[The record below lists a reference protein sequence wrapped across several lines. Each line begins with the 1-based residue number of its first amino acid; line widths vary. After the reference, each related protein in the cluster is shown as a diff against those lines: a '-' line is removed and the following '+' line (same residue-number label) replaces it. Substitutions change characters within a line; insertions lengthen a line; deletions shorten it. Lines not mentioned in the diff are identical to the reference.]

1 MTNTTVCP
9 IPLDEI
15 RSWFDNDDVVYNDR
29 DFLDAM
35 QAHFPNT
42 DPRVIEVVA
51 YTANQDG
58 QGTVDG
64 IYQCLENGFING
76 AAFLRDFE
84 EHYPATDGDR
94 AEWENSTLISLPDRE
109 RGFVW
114 VFDSDERF
122 WDRIAAYRRQQE
134 GQVLREAADA
144 VIARA
149 DGHDER
155 RVRARL

>member
-1 MTNTTVCP
+1 MTTTTESP
-9 IPLDEI
+9 IPLDDI
-15 RSWFDNDDVVYNDR
+15 RTWFDDGDVVYNGR

-35 QAHFPNT
+35 RAHFPDT

-76 AAFLRDFE
+76 AAFLQDLQ
-84 EHYPATDGDR
+84 EHYPAADGDC
-94 AEWENSTLISLPDRE
+94 ADWENTALIALPDST
-109 RGFVW
+109 RGFIW
-114 VFDSDERF
+114 VFDSDERM

-134 GQVLREAADA
+134 GQLLREVADA
-144 VIARA
+144 AIAEA
-149 DGHDER
+149 GGHDGR
-155 RVRARL
+155 RARARL

>member
-1 MTNTTVCP
+1 MTTATVSP
-9 IPLDEI
+9 IPLGDI
-15 RSWFDNDDVVYNDR
+15 RAWFDDGDVVYNDR

-35 QAHFPNT
+35 QAHFPDT

-58 QGTVDG
+58 EGTVDG
-64 IYQCLENGFING
+64 IYRCLENGFING

-84 EHYPATDGDR
+84 ELYPATEADR
-94 AEWENSTLISLPDRE
+94 AQWENTTLIALPDSE
-109 RGFVW
+109 RSFIW
-114 VFDSDERF
+114 AFDSDERM
-122 WDRIAAYRRQQE
+122 WDRMAAYRRQQE
-134 GQVLREAADA
+134 GRELREAADA
-144 VIARA
+144 VIAQA